1 MDKPAVAHGRIMNA
15 TLLAFL
21 AFDTGLI
28 SGFVRCL
35 ETLTEFIGS
44 LRLEALG
51 LAQRVATRRSLSRD
65 EFYLDADSE
74 SKVYGFRLHQLR
86 TGLL

>member
-15 TLLAFL
+15 MRIAFPAFL
-21 AFDTGLI
+21 TGLI
-28 SGFVRCL
+28 SAFARCL

-51 LAQRVATRRSLSRD
+51 QPRELQRGGASVATSL
-65 EFYLDADSE
+65 FGC
-74 SKVYGFRLHQLR
+74 GFRI
-86 TGLL
+86 

>member
-15 TLLAFL
+15 TLLAFP

-28 SGFVRCL
+28 SGFALCL

-51 LAQRVATRRSLSRD
+51 QPRELQRGEASVATI
-65 EFYLDADSE
+65 YLDADSE
-74 SKVYGFRLHQLR
+74 SKV
-86 TGLL
+86 

>member
-28 SGFVRCL
+28 SGFAHCL

-51 LAQRVATRRSLSRD
+51 QPRELQRGEASLATI
-65 EFYLDADSE
+65 YLDADSE
-74 SKVYGFRLHQLR
+74 SKV
-86 TGLL
+86 